1 MFAPGR
7 WDTKP
12 FSAQRQALFDDK
24 GLQGSAFTRAYAGLV
39 DAWLTEVFGDEADA
53 ALVAVGG
60 YGRLELTPG
69 SDLDLILVHRGRK
82 DIGEVAQRV
91 WYPIWDAGLQLD
103 HGVKTVKEALA
114 VANADLKA
122 ALGLVD
128 ARTVAGD
135 RSLGDELV
143 EKSLAQWQ
151 RQARR
156 WMKVLGESVTE
167 RHARM
172 GDVAFLIEPDLKEGR
187 GGLRDVTALRAAAA
201 AVPVIPTDD
210 MVVFEAAEVLVA
222 SRVELH
228 RRTGKSADRL
238 SLQEQEGVARALGK
252 ADADDLMR
260 AVSSAARTISWASDD
275 GWRRIQGWLA
285 GPPGRVARTDRPLD
299 TGIVLR
305 DDEVVVESRAD
316 LSDGA
321 ILLRVAAASARAGA
335 PISRSTLE
343 RLRDE
348 AAGPGDPWPPGA
360 TDALVRL
367 LAAGQGAVPAFE
379 ALDQYGL
386 LVRVLPEWE
395 PVRSRLQHNP
405 YHRFTVDR
413 HLLEAAAVAAELAD
427 RVSRPDMLLVAA
439 WLHDLGKGYPG
450 DHTAAGTE
458 LMGRLA
464 VRMGFTPDDTAVLVE
479 LVRHHLLLTDAATR
493 RDIRD
498 PVTITRVAETVGD
511 PLTLELLH
519 ALSEADSRATGDTA
533 WTAWKAALVD
543 ELVMKVGSVLRGAPA
558 PPKPQTLDPAFHQ
571 LLQEAEGGLLV
582 RVEGS
587 ELVVVAPDRPGLF
600 CQLAG
605 VLSLH
610 GLDVLTAD
618 AWSTDD
624 GMAVDVF
631 SVQRALDGEPDW
643 PRFQHDLARA
653 LEGGLALEPR
663 LAERAQT
670 YASRRR
676 PRSRKPAVAGVT
688 VDNDAS
694 ADASVVEVRGPD
706 ALGVLYRIA
715 RALLEMQLDIRHAK
729 VVTLG
734 HEVVDSFYVVD
745 RHGQKLTDP
754 ERIRELERGVLFE
767 LSRLGL

>member
-7 WDTKP
+7 WETKP
-12 FSAQRQALFDDK
+12 FSAQRNELFDDES
-24 GLQGSAFTRAYAGLV
+24 LQGSGLTRAYAGIV
-39 DAWLTEVFGDEADA
+39 DTWLTEVLGDEPGV
-53 ALVAVGG
+53 ALVAVGS
-60 YGRLELTPG
+60 YGRCELAPG
-69 SDLDLILVHRGRK
+69 SDLDLILVHRGRR
-82 DIGEVAQRV
+82 DIGAVAQRV
-91 WYPIWDAGLQLD
+91 WYPIWDTGLQLD
-103 HGVKTVKEALA
+103 HSVKTVKEALA
-114 VANADLKA
+114 VADTDLKA

-128 ARTVAGD
+128 ARIVAGD
-135 RSLGDELV
+135 RALGDELV
-143 EKSLAQWQ
+143 DKARSQWK

-156 WMKVLGESVTE
+156 WMKVLGDAVTE
-167 RHARM
+167 RRRRM

-201 AVPVIPTDD
+201 AVPVIPADD
-210 MVVFEAAEVLVA
+210 MVVIEAAEVLVA

-228 RRTGKSADRL
+228 RHTGKSSDRL
-238 SLQEQEGVARALGK
+238 SLQEQEGVARALGR

-260 AVSSAARTISWASDD
+260 AVSSSARTISWASDD
-275 GWRRIQGWLA
+275 AWRRIQAWIT
-285 GPPGRVARTDRPLD
+285 GPTGRVARTDRALD
-299 TGIVLR
+299 AGVVLR
-305 DDEVVVESRAD
+305 DGEVVVDSRAD

-321 ILLRVAAASARAGA
+321 LLLRVAAASARAGV
-335 PISRSTLE
+335 PIARSTLE
-343 RLRDE
+343 RLRDA
-348 AAGPGDPWPPGA
+348 AAGPGEPWPSA
-360 TDALVRL
+360 ARDALVRL
-367 LAAGQGAVPAFE
+367 LASGPGAVPAFE

-413 HLLEAAAVAAELAD
+413 HLLEAAAIAADLAD
-427 RVSRPDMLLVAA
+427 RVSRPDLLLVAA

-450 DHTAAGTE
+450 EHTQAGVE

-464 VRMGFTPDDTAVLVE
+464 ARMGFPPEDVAVLVE
-479 LVRHHLLLTDAATR
+479 LVRHHLLLTNAATR

-498 PVTITRVAETVGD
+498 PATITRVADAVKD
-511 PLTLELLH
+511 PVTLELLH

-533 WTAWKAALVD
+533 WTRWKQVLVE
-543 ELVMKVGSVLRGAPA
+543 ELVMKVASVLRGAP
-558 PPKPQTLDPAFHQ
+558 PPPRAQTLDPALRE
-571 LLQEAEGGLLV
+571 LLQAAEGGLLV
-582 RVEGS
+582 RAEGP
-587 ELVVVAPDRPGLF
+587 ELVVVAPDRAGLF

-670 YASRRR
+670 YASQRR

-706 ALGVLYRIA
+706 AQWPGGFEPNRLYLRPVARSEDRDVLNVQSV
-715 RALLEMQLDIRHAK
+715 AL
-729 VVTLG
+729 
-734 HEVVDSFYVVD
+734 F
-745 RHGQKLTDP
+745 
-754 ERIRELERGVLFE
+754 
-767 LSRLGL
+767 

>member
-1 MFAPGR
+1 
-7 WDTKP
+7 
-12 FSAQRQALFDDK
+12 
-24 GLQGSAFTRAYAGLV
+24 
-39 DAWLTEVFGDEADA
+39 
-53 ALVAVGG
+53 
-60 YGRLELTPG
+60 
-69 SDLDLILVHRGRK
+69 
-82 DIGEVAQRV
+82 
-91 WYPIWDAGLQLD
+91 
-103 HGVKTVKEALA
+103 
-114 VANADLKA
+114 ANADPKA

-386 LVRVLPEWE
+386 L
-395 PVRSRLQHNP
+395 
-405 YHRFTVDR
+405 
-413 HLLEAAAVAAELAD
+413 
-427 RVSRPDMLLVAA
+427 
-439 WLHDLGKGYPG
+439 
-450 DHTAAGTE
+450 
-458 LMGRLA
+458 
-464 VRMGFTPDDTAVLVE
+464 
-479 LVRHHLLLTDAATR
+479 
-493 RDIRD
+493 
-498 PVTITRVAETVGD
+498 
-511 PLTLELLH
+511 
-519 ALSEADSRATGDTA
+519 
-533 WTAWKAALVD
+533 
-543 ELVMKVGSVLRGAPA
+543 
-558 PPKPQTLDPAFHQ
+558 
-571 LLQEAEGGLLV
+571 
-582 RVEGS
+582 
-587 ELVVVAPDRPGLF
+587 
-600 CQLAG
+600 
-605 VLSLH
+605 
-610 GLDVLTAD
+610 
-618 AWSTDD
+618 
-624 GMAVDVF
+624 
-631 SVQRALDGEPDW
+631 
-643 PRFQHDLARA
+643 
-653 LEGGLALEPR
+653 
-663 LAERAQT
+663 
-670 YASRRR
+670 
-676 PRSRKPAVAGVT
+676 
-688 VDNDAS
+688 
-694 ADASVVEVRGPD
+694 
-706 ALGVLYRIA
+706 
-715 RALLEMQLDIRHAK
+715 
-729 VVTLG
+729 
-734 HEVVDSFYVVD
+734 
-745 RHGQKLTDP
+745 
-754 ERIRELERGVLFE
+754 
-767 LSRLGL
+767 